1 MNKTY
6 KNYDLDLYNQILQN
20 KKVLRTSKRNTLILP
35 EYLDKI
41 IYVYNG
47 LTFKKLR
54 ITEDMIGTKF
64 GQYIFTRKYCK
75 HKVKNKILIKIKRFY
90 NSIISISLK
99 KSTLKIFIFII
110 SL

>member
-41 IYVYNG
+41 IYVYKTM
-47 LTFKKLR
+47 L
-54 ITEDMIGTKF
+54 
-64 GQYIFTRKYCK
+64 
-75 HKVKNKILIKIKRFY
+75 
-90 NSIISISLK
+90 
-99 KSTLKIFIFII
+99 
-110 SL
+110 

>member
-41 IYVYNG
+41 IDSIN
-47 LTFKKLR
+47 LTN
-54 ITEDMIGTKF
+54 TK
-64 GQYIFTRKYCK
+64 
-75 HKVKNKILIKIKRFY
+75 N
-90 NSIISISLK
+90 
-99 KSTLKIFIFII
+99 
-110 SL
+110 

>member
-41 IYVYNG
+41 I
-47 LTFKKLR
+47 
-54 ITEDMIGTKF
+54 
-64 GQYIFTRKYCK
+64 
-75 HKVKNKILIKIKRFY
+75 
-90 NSIISISLK
+90 
-99 KSTLKIFIFII
+99 FI
-110 SL
+110 

>member
-75 HKVKNKILIKIKRFY
+75 HTVKNKILIKK
-90 NSIISISLK
+90 
-99 KSTLKIFIFII
+99 
-110 SL
+110 

>member
-47 LTFKKLR
+47 LTF
-54 ITEDMIGTKF
+54 
-64 GQYIFTRKYCK
+64 
-75 HKVKNKILIKIKRFY
+75 
-90 NSIISISLK
+90 
-99 KSTLKIFIFII
+99 
-110 SL
+110 